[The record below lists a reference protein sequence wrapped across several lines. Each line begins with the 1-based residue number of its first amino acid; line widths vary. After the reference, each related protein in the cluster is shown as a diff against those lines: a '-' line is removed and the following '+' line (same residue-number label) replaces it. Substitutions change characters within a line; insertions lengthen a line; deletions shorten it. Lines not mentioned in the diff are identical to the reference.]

1 MLKPRKLVA
10 LRKKKPR
17 IREFSSDADET
28 IKDFNQATDKLDTSA
43 IVGSWFEEFAEETRE
58 GELKRR
64 KKREAA
70 ARRAAERDSK
80 EAREELSFSRS

>member
-43 IVGSWFEEFAEETRE
+43 IVDSWFKEFAEPNACRKLILNWKIE
-58 GELKRR
+58 GSEP
-64 KKREAA
+64 
-70 ARRAAERDSK
+70 
-80 EAREELSFSRS
+80 EEPKL